1 MRRTRRW
8 SVILMATLV
17 LAGCTGAGKVR
28 PPAEPVTE
36 FDQTDA
42 DRRVKVRL
50 ELASA
55 YFARGQKE
63 TALDEVKQALA
74 ANPNSSD
81 AYSLRGL
88 IYASMGE
95 PRLAEESFRRS
106 LQLNPRDGDTMHN
119 FAWFLCQQQRFPEAQ
134 AEFERALQQLQY
146 RQPQRTLLAQGVC
159 EARAGH
165 WPEAERLLIKSYEMD
180 PANPAAALNLSEVLY
195 HRGDFERA
203 RFYVRRINSN
213 PDQTNAQTLWLGARI
228 ENRLGNRGAVQD
240 LGRQLRARYPQAPET
255 LAFEQGRFDE

>member
-1 MRRTRRW
+1 MRRTGRW
-8 SVILMATLV
+8 SAILMALLV
-17 LAGCTGAGKVR
+17 LVGCANTPAVR
-28 PPAEPVTE
+28 PAAEPVTE
-36 FDQTDA
+36 SDRTDV

-63 TALDEVKQALA
+63 TALDEVKQALV
-74 ANPNSSD
+74 ANPNSPD
-81 AYSLRGL
+81 AYNLRGL

-95 PRLAEESFRRS
+95 AGLAEESFRRA

-119 FAWFLCQQQRFPEAQ
+119 FGWFLCQQQRFTEAQ
-134 AEFERALQQLQY
+134 AQFAQALQQPQY
-146 RQPQRTLLAQGVC
+146 RQPQRTLMAQGVC

-165 WPEAERLLIKSYEMD
+165 WAEAEQLLVKSYEMD
-180 PANPAAALNLSEVLY
+180 PSNPATALTLSEVLY
-195 HRGDFERA
+195 HRGDYERA

-213 PDQTNAQTLWLGARI
+213 PDQANAQTLWLGARI
-228 ENRLGNRGAVQD
+228 ENRLGNRTAVQD
-240 LGRQLRARYPQAPET
+240 LGRQLRGRYPQAPET